1 MSQRPSEPVL
11 AWLRQTLKAKG
22 LNVAALAE
30 ASGQKR
36 ADVRQVLA
44 EQAPLTVDQLIQ
56 WCRVMDVKVEDFGA
70 LSARLPPELAEA
82 AQAEEDA
89 IAAQADEDAE
99 EAYGD
104 DGDDADDAPS
114 PGLLSFPGAAARAV
128 APVPPPPREPDD
140 PRYVIDPFG
149 VQAEQIIRL
158 AFGMGVNFRFV
169 ADTAQLKNSG
179 VPADVLRRFPEA
191 MPIQLDAAY
200 HRYNKPEYHEHGVS
214 LMLSFDTVRSCFFP
228 WSAIRQLVL
237 AVDAPEPVSPEDPT
251 PGEPPSGR
259 PALRLVK

>member
-36 ADVRQVLA
+36 AEVRQVLG
-44 EQAPLTVDQLIQ
+44 EQAPLTVDQLIL
-56 WCRVMDVKVEDFGA
+56 WCRVMDVKIEDFGA
-70 LSARLPPELAEA
+70 LGARLPAELADA
-82 AQAEEDA
+82 AQAEDDERDA
-89 IAAQADEDAE
+89 AEPDDPTSDEADE
-99 EAYGD
+99 
-104 DGDDADDAPS
+104 S

-128 APVPPPPREPDD
+128 APAPPPPKEPDD

-149 VQAEQIIRL
+149 IQAEQVIRL
-158 AFGMGVNFRFV
+158 AFGMGINFRFV
-169 ADTAQLKNSG
+169 ADTAQLKSSG

-200 HRYNKPEYHEHGVS
+200 HRYNKPEYHEQGVS
-214 LMLSFDTVRSCFFP
+214 MMLSFDTVRSCFFP
-228 WSAIRQLVL
+228 WSSIRQIILS
-237 AVDAPEPVSPEDPT
+237 VDAPEPAAPADP
-251 PGEPPSGR
+251 PPDEAPSGR

>member
-1 MSQRPSEPVL
+1 L
-11 AWLRQTLKAKG
+11 
-22 LNVAALAE
+22 
-30 ASGQKR
+30 
-36 ADVRQVLA
+36 
-44 EQAPLTVDQLIQ
+44 
-56 WCRVMDVKVEDFGA
+56 
-70 LSARLPPELAEA
+70 A

-89 IAAQADEDAE
+89 ADTTESPEPDE
-99 EAYGD
+99 TE
-104 DGDDADDAPS
+104 GDDAEDAHS

-128 APVPPPPREPDD
+128 APAPPPPREPDD

-228 WSAIRQLVL
+228 WSAIRQLIL
-237 AVDAPEPVSPEDPT
+237 AVDAPEPVSPDDST
-251 PGEPPSGR
+251 PDEPPAGR

>member
-1 MSQRPSEPVL
+1 MSQRPSEPIL

-30 ASGQKR
+30 ASGEKR

-44 EQAPLTVDQLIQ
+44 ERAPLTVDQLMH
-56 WCRVMDVKVEDFGA
+56 WCRVMDVKMEDFGV
-70 LSARLPPELAEA
+70 LGARIPPELALA

-89 IAAQADEDAE
+89 AETSESTEPDETE
-99 EAYGD
+99 
-104 DGDDADDAPS
+104 GDDAEDAHS

-128 APVPPPPREPDD
+128 APAPPPPREPDD

-228 WSAIRQLVL
+228 WSAIRQLIL
-237 AVDAPEPVSPEDPT
+237 AVDAPEPVSPDDST
-251 PGEPPSGR
+251 PDEPPAGR

>member
-1 MSQRPSEPVL
+1 MSQRPSEPIL

-30 ASGQKR
+30 ASGEKR

-44 EQAPLTVDQLIQ
+44 ERAPLTVDQLMH
-56 WCRVMDVKVEDFGA
+56 WCRVMDVKIEDFGA
-70 LSARLPPELAEA
+70 LGARIPPALAEA

-89 IAAQADEDAE
+89 AE
-99 EAYGD
+99 TTESD
-104 DGDDADDAPS
+104 DVDDADADDESS

-128 APVPPPPREPDD
+128 APAPPPPREPDD

-179 VPADVLRRFPEA
+179 VPPEVLRRFPEA

-200 HRYNKPEYHEHGVS
+200 HRYNKPEYHEQGVS

-228 WSAIRQLVL
+228 WSSIRQLIL

-251 PGEPPSGR
+251 PDEPPAGR

>member
-1 MSQRPSEPVL
+1 MSQRPSEPIL

-30 ASGQKR
+30 ASGEKR

-44 EQAPLTVDQLIQ
+44 ERAPLTVDQLMH
-56 WCRVMDVKVEDFGA
+56 WCRVMDVKMEDFGV
-70 LSARLPPELAEA
+70 LGARIPPELALA

-89 IAAQADEDAE
+89 ADTTE
-99 EAYGD
+99 
-104 DGDDADDAPS
+104 S
-114 PGLLSFPGAAARAV
+114 P
-128 APVPPPPREPDD
+128 EPDD

-228 WSAIRQLVL
+228 WSAIRQLIL
-237 AVDAPEPVSPEDPT
+237 AVDAPEPVSPDDSAPD
-251 PGEPPSGR
+251 EPPAGR

>member
-44 EQAPLTVDQLIQ
+44 EQAPLTVDQLIL
-56 WCRVMDVKVEDFGA
+56 WCRVMDVKIEDFGA
-70 LSARLPPELAEA
+70 LGARLPTELAEA
-82 AQAEEDA
+82 ARAEEDEGE
-89 IAAQADEDAE
+89 DDAE
-99 EAYGD
+99 EQRGD
-104 DGDDADDAPS
+104 EADDAPS
-114 PGLLSFPGAAARAV
+114 PGLLSFPGAAARSV
-128 APVPPPPREPDD
+128 APAPPPPPREPDD
-140 PRYVIDPFG
+140 ARYVIDPFG
-149 VQAEQIIRL
+149 VQAEQVIRL
-158 AFGMGVNFRFV
+158 AFGMGINFRFV
-169 ADTAQLKNSG
+169 ADTAQLKTSG

-200 HRYNKPEYHEHGVS
+200 HRYNKPEYHEQGVS
-214 LMLSFDTVRSCFFP
+214 MMLSFDTVRSCFFP
-228 WSAIRQLVL
+228 WSSIRQIIL
-237 AVDAPEPVSPEDPT
+237 AVDAPEPVSPADPT
-251 PGEPPSGR
+251 PDEPTPGR